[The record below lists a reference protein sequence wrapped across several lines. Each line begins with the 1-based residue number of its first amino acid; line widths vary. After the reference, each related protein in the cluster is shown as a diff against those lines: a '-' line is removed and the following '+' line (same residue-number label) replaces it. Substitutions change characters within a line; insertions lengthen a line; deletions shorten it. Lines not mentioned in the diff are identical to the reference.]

1 MNHLLALL
9 LLCFSLLILQVHSNW
24 NENMVEHVKAVNENF
39 KKVDGSLRVI
49 NDNFKALD
57 LKVNDVWV
65 FAKDNRERIEVVA
78 NETQKSFKSATA
90 YLRHFQEEVD
100 GVKESIKLLNE
111 TLLELKNMIL
121 LSNSNECK
129 TTST

>member
-1 MNHLLALL
+1 MTHLLALL
-9 LLCFSLLILQVHSNW
+9 LLCLSLLIFQVHSTW

-39 KKVDGSLRVI
+39 QKVDGSLRVI

-100 GVKESIKLLNE
+100 GVKESIKILNE

>member
-1 MNHLLALL
+1 MTHLLALL
-9 LLCFSLLILQVHSNW
+9 LLCLSLLIFQVHSTW

-39 KKVDGSLRVI
+39 QKVDGSLRVI